1 MKRTLGV
8 CGLLLGVAGMAG
20 GQRPMGA
27 GAMGQTAGLAAGPV
41 AGPVASTVLAPLPVD
56 PAVKKALE
64 GISAEHVQADI
75 AKLVSFGTRST
86 FSSMDTEL
94 PPGQGILAAAD
105 WITSEFEGI
114 SKECGGCL
122 EVKRDEFVQPASDN
136 PRERMPQ
143 ATKLV
148 NVYAILHGT
157 GGGGSPSG
165 GAPWVLVT
173 GHYDSRA
180 TDVMHGRLTSPGAND
195 DGSGVA
201 VSLESAR
208 ALSGLAKAGVRLTGT
223 MVFVAV
229 AGEEEGLYGSAHLA
243 KLAKAE
249 GWPLEAVLNDDIV
262 GGDTTPA
269 SPGAGETMQRKDV
282 VRVFSESVPSTAT
295 PEQQRMMLALG
306 AENDSPSRELARQ
319 IVELAPAYF
328 AEGMGGAG
336 MQMGGMQMGGMK
348 MGGMQCPMMQGGKM
362 QHGMT
367 CPMMQMAGAFHPVM
381 ELRRDRYLRGGDHI
395 SFNAEGFA
403 AVRFTEW
410 RENFDHQ
417 HQTLRTENGVEYG
430 DLLKFVDFKYVVK
443 VAQLNALTMASL
455 AAAPSEPQHVRILT
469 RNLDNNS
476 ELEWDPSAF
485 APPGT
490 TYEVVWRDTDEN
502 LWTHSQ
508 SAGAATHLTLNVS
521 KDNVLFGVRAVSAAG
536 DRSLPVPPAPARE

>member
-1 MKRTLGV
+1 MKRMRGV
-8 CGLLLGVAGMAG
+8 CGLLLGVAGLAG
-20 GQRPMGA
+20 GQMPMGA
-27 GAMGQTAGLAAGPV
+27 GAMGPMAGP
-41 AGPVASTVLAPLPVD
+41 GASTADSTALRPLPVD
-56 PAVKKALE
+56 PAVKQALE
-64 GISAEHVQADI
+64 GISAEQVQADL

-86 FSSMDTEL
+86 LSSMDTEL
-94 PPGQGILAAAD
+94 SPGQGINAAAD
-105 WITSEFEGI
+105 WITSEFEGM
-114 SKECGGCL
+114 SKACGGCL
-122 EVKRDEFVQPASDN
+122 EVKRDEFVQPTTTAGYGRI
-136 PRERMPQ
+136 PRP
-143 ATKLV
+143 TKLV
-148 NVYAILHGT
+148 NVYAILRGT
-157 GGGGSPSG
+157 GGEK
-165 GAPWVLVT
+165 APWVLVT

-180 TDVMHGRLTSPGAND
+180 TDVMDDKLTSPGAND

-208 ALSGLAKAGVRLTGT
+208 ALSGLRKAGVKLTGT

-229 AGEEEGLYGSAHLA
+229 AGEEQGLYGSAHLA
-243 KLAKAE
+243 KVAKAE

-282 VRVFSESVPSTAT
+282 VRVFSESVPSSAT
-295 PEQQRMMLALG
+295 PEQQRMMLGLG

-328 AEGMGGAG
+328 AAGGALMKMGAMKMDG
-336 MQMGGMQMGGMK
+336 MKMDGMKCPMIQGGMK
-348 MGGMQCPMMQGGKM
+348 GGMTPGGIQCGMMCPMMPLG
-362 QHGMT
+362 
-367 CPMMQMAGAFHPVM
+367 GAFRPVM
-381 ELRRDRYLRGGDHI
+381 ELRRDRYLRGGDHT

-417 HQTLRTENGVEYG
+417 HQTLRTEKGVEYG
-430 DLLKFVDFKYVVK
+430 DLLKFVDFKYVVQ

-455 AAAPSEPQHVRILT
+455 AAAPSEPQQVRILT
-469 RNLDNNS
+469 KALDNNS
-476 ELEWDPSAF
+476 ELTWEPSAF

-508 SAGAATHLTLNVS
+508 SAGAATHLKLNVS

-536 DRSLPVPPAPARE
+536 DRSLPVPPLPARE

>member
-1 MKRTLGV
+1 MKRIAGV
-8 CGLLLGVAGMAG
+8 CGLLAAMA
-20 GQRPMGA
+20 
-27 GAMGQTAGLAAGPV
+27 AMAQAQMRWDDGRSGT
-41 AGPVASTVLAPLPVD
+41 LAPLRVD
-56 PAVKKALE
+56 PAVKTALD
-64 GISAEHVQADI
+64 GVSAEQVQADI

-86 FSSMDTEL
+86 LSSMDTEL
-94 PPGQGILAAAD
+94 PQGQGILPAAD
-105 WITSEFEGI
+105 WITSEFEAI

-122 EVKRDEFVQPASDN
+122 EVKRDEFMQPASND
-136 PRERMPQ
+136 PRSRVTRP
-143 ATKLV
+143 TKLV

-157 GGGGSPSG
+157 GGEK
-165 GAPWVLVT
+165 APWVLVT

-180 TDVMHGRLTSPGAND
+180 TDVMNDKLTSPGAND
-195 DGSGVA
+195 DASGVA

-208 ALSGLAKAGVRLTGT
+208 AMARLTKAGVKLTGT

-229 AGEEEGLYGSAHLA
+229 AGEEQGLYGSAHLA

-249 GWPLEAVLNDDIV
+249 GWPLEAVLNNDIV
-262 GGDTTPA
+262 GGDTTP
-269 SPGAGETMQRKDV
+269 GETGQEKDV
-282 VRVFSESVPSTAT
+282 VRVFSESVPATAT
-295 PEQQRMMLALG
+295 PEEQQMTLGLG

-328 AEGMGGAG
+328 KPTTERPPALK
-336 MQMGGMQMGGMK
+336 GGMRSQLMRLV
-348 MGGMQCPMMQGGKM
+348 P
-362 QHGMT
+362 
-367 CPMMQMAGAFHPVM
+367 AFHPVM
-381 ELRRDRYLRGGDHI
+381 ILRRDRYLRGGDHT

-430 DLLKFVDFKYVVK
+430 DLLKFVDFAYVAK

-455 AAAPSEPQHVRILT
+455 AAAPSEPQHVRIVT
-469 RNLDNNS
+469 KDLDNNS
-476 ELEWDPSAF
+476 ELEWEASAF

-490 TYEVVWRDTDEN
+490 TYEVVWRDTNEN

-508 SAGAATHLTLNVS
+508 SAGAETHLTLNVS

-536 DRSLPVPPAPARE
+536 DRSFAVPPVPARK

>member
-1 MKRTLGV
+1 
-8 CGLLLGVAGMAG
+8 
-20 GQRPMGA
+20 
-27 GAMGQTAGLAAGPV
+27 
-41 AGPVASTVLAPLPVD
+41 
-56 PAVKKALE
+56 VKKALA
-64 GISAEHVQADI
+64 GVSAEQVHADI
-75 AKLVSFGTRST
+75 AKLVTFGTRST
-86 FSSMDTEL
+86 LSSMDTDL

-148 NVYAILHGT
+148 NVYAILRGT
-157 GGGGSPSG
+157 GGDK
-165 GAPWVLVT
+165 APWVLVT

-180 TDVMHGRLTSPGAND
+180 TDVMDGRLTSPGAND
-195 DGSGVA
+195 DASGVA

-208 ALSGLAKAGVRLTGT
+208 AMARLTKAGVRLTGT

-249 GWPLEAVLNDDIV
+249 GWPLEAVLNNDIV
-262 GGDTTPA
+262 GGDTTP
-269 SPGAGETMQRKDV
+269 GETGQEKGV
-282 VRVFSESVPSTAT
+282 VRVFSESIPATAT
-295 PEQQRMMLALG
+295 PQEQKMMLALG

-328 AEGMGGAG
+328 KPTT
-336 MQMGGMQMGGMK
+336 QRPPVLKGGMRSQLMRLV
-348 MGGMQCPMMQGGKM
+348 P
-362 QHGMT
+362 
-367 CPMMQMAGAFHPVM
+367 AFHPQM
-381 ELRRDRYLRGGDHI
+381 ILRRDRYLRGGDHT

-417 HQTLRTENGVEYG
+417 HQTLRTEGGVEYG
-430 DLLKFVDFKYVVK
+430 DLLKFVDFQYVVK

-455 AAAPSEPQHVRILT
+455 AGAPSEPQNVRILT
-469 RNLDNNS
+469 RALDNNS
-476 ELEWDPSAF
+476 ELEWEPSAF

-502 LWTHSQ
+502 LWTHSR
-508 SAGAATHLTLNVS
+508 SAGAETHLTLNVS

-536 DRSLPVPPAPARE
+536 DRSLPVPPLPSRK

>member
-8 CGLLLGVAGMAG
+8 CGLLLGVAGLAG
-20 GQRPMGA
+20 GQMPMGGGAMGPMAGA
-27 GAMGQTAGLAAGPV
+27 GASTA
-41 AGPVASTVLAPLPVD
+41 ASTALRPLPVD
-56 PAVKKALE
+56 PVVKKALE
-64 GISAEHVQADI
+64 GISAEQVQADL

-86 FSSMDTEL
+86 LSSMDTEL

-105 WITSEFEGI
+105 WITSEFEAM

-122 EVKRDEFVQPASDN
+122 EVKRDEFVQPTTTVGYGRI
-136 PRERMPQ
+136 PRP
-143 ATKLV
+143 TKLV
-148 NVYAILHGT
+148 NVYAILRGT
-157 GGGGSPSG
+157 GGDK
-165 GAPWVLVT
+165 APWVLVT

-180 TDVMHGRLTSPGAND
+180 TDVMDDKLTSPGAND

-208 ALSGLAKAGVRLTGT
+208 ALSGMAKAGVRVTGT

-229 AGEEEGLYGSAHLA
+229 AGEEQGLYGSAHLA

-262 GGDTTPA
+262 GGDTTP
-269 SPGAGETMQRKDV
+269 GETMQRKDV
-282 VRVFSESVPSTAT
+282 VRVFSESVPSNAT
-295 PEQQRMMLALG
+295 PEEQRKMLGLG

-319 IVELAPAYF
+319 IVELSPTFF
-328 AEGMGGAG
+328 ATGMGGPSA
-336 MQMGGMQMGGMK
+336 K
-348 MGGMQCPMMQGGKM
+348 MGGMMKMGAMKMGAMKTDAMKAKGMECPMMEGGKM
-362 QHGMT
+362 QDGMM
-367 CPMMQMAGAFHPVM
+367 CPMMPMGRAFHPVM

-403 AVRFTEW
+403 AVRFSEW

-430 DLLKFVDFKYVVK
+430 DLLKFVDFRYVVR
-443 VAQLNALTMASL
+443 VAQLNALTMTSL
-455 AAAPSEPQHVRILT
+455 AAAPSEPQKVRILT
-469 RNLDNNS
+469 SALDNNS
-476 ELEWDPSAF
+476 ELVWEPSAF

-502 LWTHSQ
+502 RWTHSQ

-536 DRSLPVPPAPARE
+536 DRSLPVPPVPVRE

>member
-1 MKRTLGV
+1 MKRILCV
-8 CGLLLGVAGMAG
+8 CGILMGMAVMVAA
-20 GQRPMGA
+20 QMPA
-27 GAMGQTAGLAAGPV
+27 AAMGSKTLK
-41 AGPVASTVLAPLPVD
+41 PLPVD
-56 PAVKKALE
+56 PAVKKALN
-64 GISAEHVQADI
+64 GVSAEQVRADI
-75 AKLVSFGTRST
+75 AKLVSFRTRST
-86 FSSMDTEL
+86 FSSMDTDL
-94 PPGQGILAAAD
+94 PPGEGILAAAD
-105 WITSEFEGI
+105 WIASEFEGM

-157 GGGGSPSG
+157 GGDK
-165 GAPWVLVT
+165 APWVLVT

-180 TDVMHGRLTSPGAND
+180 TDVMDGRVTAPGAND

-208 ALSGLAKAGVRLTGT
+208 AMSRLTKAGVKLTGT

-229 AGEEEGLYGSAHLA
+229 AGEEQGLYGSGHLA

-249 GWPLEAVLNDDIV
+249 GWPLEAVLNNDIV
-262 GGDTTPA
+262 GGDTTP
-269 SPGAGETMQRKDV
+269 GETMQRKDV
-282 VRVFSESVPSTAT
+282 VRVFSESIPAAAT
-295 PEQQRMMLALG
+295 PQQQRMMQALG

-328 AEGMGGAG
+328 KATTERPPVSK
-336 MQMGGMQMGGMK
+336 GGMRSQLMRLV
-348 MGGMQCPMMQGGKM
+348 P
-362 QHGMT
+362 
-367 CPMMQMAGAFHPVM
+367 AFHPQMV
-381 ELRRDRYLRGGDHI
+381 LRRDRYLRGGDHI
-395 SFNAEGFA
+395 SFNKEGFA
-403 AVRFTEW
+403 AARFTEW
-410 RENFDHQ
+410 RENFNHQ

-430 DLLKFVDFKYVVK
+430 DLLKFVDCHYVAR
-443 VAQLNALTMASL
+443 VAQLNSLTMASL
-455 AAAPSEPQHVRILT
+455 AAAPSEPQNVRILT

-508 SAGAATHLTLNVS
+508 SVGAETHLTLNVS

-536 DRSLPVPPAPARE
+536 DRSLPVPPLPSRK